1 MASSS
6 TWVAVALL
14 HVALL
19 MVQLGMSG
27 YQIITRVA
35 LTGGMNLFTFA
46 VYRGAIGLC
55 FLIPAAFFLERNQRP
70 PLTWALVGHFFL
82 LGLTGVFF
90 SQAFFLEGL
99 TYTSPTFAA
108 AIQNSI
114 PAMTF
119 VIAAAFGQERV
130 HIKRMD
136 GQAKVVGTVLCVI
149 GATVMV
155 FYKGPAVV
163 KLEQS
168 MSAPH
173 DSPTPLLGILE
184 LSVHPMGTFF
194 PLTESKSY
202 QIGAFYLMGMCIAFS
217 FWLVMQSP
225 VMKQYPARLS
235 VTAFTSFFGTLQL
248 LILALCKERNVSSW
262 IVPWGSQLLA
272 VLYAGIVVSCLVFTL
287 QMWCVQKGGAVLTAV
302 YQPAQTIIVAFLTFA
317 FLKENFYLGSLIGG
331 LLIIGGLYLVTWG
344 QGKERKLA
352 VDLIPTSVPPCI
364 DSSKAHITQIFLDNG
379 SVEPALTEPLLEDK
393 TSKPTSN
400 PAY

>member
-1 MASSS
+1 MAAASS
-6 TWVAVALL
+6 TWVSVVVL

-19 MVQLGMSG
+19 LVQAGMSG

-35 LTGGMNLFTFA
+35 LTGGMSLFTFA

-82 LGLTGVFF
+82 LGLTGVFL

-99 TYTSPTFAA
+99 SYTSPTFAA

-114 PAMTF
+114 PAITF
-119 VIAAAFGQERV
+119 IIAAAFGQEKV

-155 FYKGPAVV
+155 FYKGSALV

-168 MSAPH
+168 SSVPH
-173 DSPTPLLGILE
+173 STYPLASILE
-184 LSVHPMGTFF
+184 LPLQQMETTS
-194 PLTESKSY
+194 PLTSIKSW

-217 FWLVMQSP
+217 FWLVLQSP

-235 VTAFTSFFGTLQL
+235 VTAYTSFFGTLQL
-248 LILALCKERNVSSW
+248 LILAVCREREVSSW
-262 IVPWGSQLLA
+262 ILPWGSQLFA
-272 VLYAGIVVSCLVFTL
+272 VLYAGIVVSCLVFSL

-302 YQPAQTIIVAFLTFA
+302 YQPAQTIIVAILTFL

-344 QGKERKLA
+344 QGKERKRISSE
-352 VDLIPTSVPPCI
+352 LIPTSVPPCV
-364 DSSKAHITQIFLDNG
+364 DPSKTSVTQVLLDNG
-379 SVEPALTEPLLEDK
+379 NTESTLTEPLLEDK
-393 TSKPTSN
+393 ISKPT
-400 PAY
+400 